1 MTDPTSSLADGSA
14 ELSTTDSD
22 VFVCHPQYKRNPLG
36 PQRHALWE
44 YTPAS
49 IVDEMEQSPADPK
62 LPSTD
67 NLYMI
72 HCDALA
78 TQISRAWLES
88 KRLSE
93 ERLER
98 LCMSPAGSSAF
109 TELQDSDEIRHAVD
123 DTVMDL
129 YRKISIAMTEEGK
142 TVDHFINSLRT
153 LETKVVPGGALT
165 VENRTRNVTEIS
177 ENVVRKRPARHGE
190 TRTSLLDVYSRFI
203 ESIPLKPEDRQT
215 NPTDIGSEDHRS
227 IISVSQP
234 PRGPWGFHTKV
245 KLPTSEFPFSL
256 RERVHLAE
264 KTRIASTAERL
275 AAEAVSML
283 KPTTDSETGLI
294 VRRAGESARSQFWDV
309 WNSTDWSQVRPTA
322 QRVLNE
328 AFTDLIKI
336 NVDLRVVD
344 GIVGKGY
351 MDNLSVIGIV
361 DPLYIETISR
371 SCSSDKQGFGCNA
384 ISSVLK
390 STDGYLPAGSR
401 TGVYPSRKMDL
412 NAKKYLIR
420 PSQPFHSS

>member
-36 PQRHALWE
+36 PQRLALWE

-67 NLYMI
+67 KSDYRSIELRRN
-72 HCDALA
+72 AAPNPLA
-78 TQISRAWLES
+78 T
-88 KRLSE
+88 
-93 ERLER
+93 
-98 LCMSPAGSSAF
+98 GSSAF

-177 ENVVRKRPARHGE
+177 ENGVTKRPARHGE

-203 ESIPLKPEDRQT
+203 ESIPLKPEDGQT

-227 IISVSQP
+227 IISVSKP
-234 PRGPWGFHTKV
+234 PRGP
-245 KLPTSEFPFSL
+245 L
-256 RERVHLAE
+256 RERIHLAE
-264 KTRIASTAERL
+264 KIRITSTAERL
-275 AAEAVSML
+275 AAAAVSML

-294 VRRAGESARSQFWDV
+294 VKQAGESARSQFWDV
-309 WNSTDWSQVRPTA
+309 WNILNWSHVRPTA
-322 QRVLNE
+322 QRVLTE
-328 AFTDLIKI
+328 AFTDLIKL

-344 GIVGKGY
+344 GIVGKGD
-351 MDNLSVIGIV
+351 MDNLSVTGIV

-371 SCSSDKQGFGCNA
+371 SCSSDRQGFGCNA
-384 ISSVLK
+384 ISFVLK
-390 STDGYLPAGSR
+390 STDGYLSNKAR
-401 TGVYPSRKMDL
+401 TGVYLSRKMDL
-412 NAKKYLIR
+412 NAKKYLIW
-420 PSQPFHSS
+420 ST